1 MDNLIYTL
9 LAALAATINLNANII
24 AAGATA
30 AVGRIRPVSEID
42 LPFIGVFY
50 VGDETIGEFGPQN
63 TNFLDWNV
71 NVGIDIALDADA
83 TVDGDEFQRLSLNM
97 RADIHEA
104 LMTVAPTQG
113 LSFVSFTAPLG
124 ADEPVTDD
132 EGKRKTVSYRSNW
145 MFRVRTLIN
154 DMTTN

>member
-9 LAALAATINLNANII
+9 LASLAATIGANANIL

-30 AVGRIRPVSEID
+30 VVGRIRPADEGD
-42 LPFIGVFY
+42 LPLIGVFY
-50 VGDETIGEFGPQN
+50 TGDESIGEFGPQN
-63 TNFLDWNV
+63 LNFIDWNV

-83 TVDGDEFQRLSLNM
+83 TVDSDEFQRLSLNM
-97 RADIHEA
+97 RADVHEA

-113 LSFVSFTAPLG
+113 LSFVSFTAPFG

-132 EGKRKTVSYRSNW
+132 VGKRKTVSYRSNW
-145 MFRVRTLIN
+145 MFRIRTTIN

>member
-1 MDNLIYTL
+1 VDNLIYTL
-9 LAALAATINLNANII
+9 LAALATTIGANANII

-30 AVGRIRPVSEID
+30 GVGRIRPVDETD

-50 VGDETIGEFGPQN
+50 LGDESIGEFGPQN
-63 TNFLDWNV
+63 TSFMDWNV

-97 RADIHEA
+97 RADVHEA

-113 LSFVSFTAPLG
+113 LTFVSFTAPLG
-124 ADEPVTDD
+124 ANEPVTDD
-132 EGKRKTVSYRSNW
+132 VGKRKTVSYRSNW
-145 MFRVRTLIN
+145 LFRVRTDLT